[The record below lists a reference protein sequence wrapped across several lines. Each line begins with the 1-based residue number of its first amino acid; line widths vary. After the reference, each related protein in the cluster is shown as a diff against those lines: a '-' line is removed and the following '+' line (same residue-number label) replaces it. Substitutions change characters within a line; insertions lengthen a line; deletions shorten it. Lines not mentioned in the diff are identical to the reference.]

1 MRNVRRRPFLRHL
14 IWAPLIA
21 TACGDGSV
29 AVPRP
34 SVTPAA
40 PAAGRPTVPSVGS
53 TSAAALPLV
62 VFLGDSL
69 TAGLGVD
76 ADQAFP
82 ALVVQSLADRGCAV
96 RLVNAGV
103 SGDTTAGGRSRVDWV
118 LSQKPAVLV
127 VELGAN
133 DALRGQPLESI
144 ESNLREIVRRA
155 KAAGARVLVAGMQ
168 MPPSYGPEYSA
179 GFAAIFERVS
189 REESV
194 ALMPFLLEGVGG
206 DPALNQGDGIHP
218 TPDGHRHIARRVEP
232 FLAPLLGC

>member
-1 MRNVRRRPFLRHL
+1 MVLLTVF
-14 IWAPLIA
+14 A
-21 TACGDGSV
+21 ACGDDRAALAPIPAGAPVVSGAPQVTARAEAGS
-29 AVPRP
+29 
-34 SVTPAA
+34 PAA
-40 PAAGRPTVPSVGS
+40 SPT
-53 TSAAALPLV
+53 ADAPLV
-62 VFLGDSL
+62 IFLGDSL
-69 TAGLGVD
+69 SAGLGVE

-82 ALVVQSLADRGCAV
+82 ALVAQSLADHGCAV
-96 RLVNAGV
+96 RMVNAGV
-103 SGDTTAGGRSRVDWV
+103 SGDTTAGGRSRVAWV
-118 LSQKPAVLV
+118 MSQKPAVLV

-133 DALRGQPLESI
+133 DALRGQPLKSI

-155 KAAGARVLVAGMQ
+155 KAGGARVLVAGMQ

-218 TPDGHRHIARRVEP
+218 TPEGHRHIARRIEP